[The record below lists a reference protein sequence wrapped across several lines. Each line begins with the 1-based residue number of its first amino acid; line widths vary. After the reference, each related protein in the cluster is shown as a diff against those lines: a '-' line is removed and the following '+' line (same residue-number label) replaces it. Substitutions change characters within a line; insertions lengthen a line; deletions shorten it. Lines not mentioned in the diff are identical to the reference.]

1 MLSEQHA
8 LAGLAAPYGLDQRS
22 CERLLAMLQ
31 AVRSSPH
38 NLVSR
43 RDREL
48 LLGRHL
54 ADSLQAL
61 PILRPGALLDLGS
74 GAGFPGLV
82 LACCTPE
89 RRVVLVESN
98 RKKAGFLR
106 ETAAQLE
113 LPEVE
118 VVARR
123 SEELAREPARRAAFP
138 QLTVRAV
145 SALPGLLELAAPLL
159 ELNGLLLA
167 WKGKG
172 AVTELERSRKAASVL
187 GIELE
192 ARQSYRL
199 EDGLERVLLRFRKRR
214 PTPQRFPRRP
224 GMAAHTPLL

>member
-1 MLSEQHA
+1 MLSEA
-8 LAGLAAPYGLDQRS
+8 LALAELTASYGLDARAR
-22 CERLLAMLQ
+22 ERLLALL
-31 AVRSSPH
+31 AAIRSSPH

-43 RDREL
+43 RDRDL

-61 PILRPGALLDLGS
+61 AFLRPGALLDLGS

-82 LACCTPE
+82 LACCAPE

-106 ETAAQLE
+106 QTAEALA
-113 LPEVE
+113 LSAVE
-118 VVARR
+118 VSACR

-145 SALPGLLELAAPLL
+145 IALPGLLELAAPLL
-159 ELNGLLLA
+159 EVDGLLLA
-167 WKGKG
+167 WKGAA
-172 AVTELERSRKAASVL
+172 AVAELARSQKAAAVL
-187 GIELE
+187 GMQLDG
-192 ARQSYRL
+192 RQSYRL
-199 EDGLERVLLRFRKRR
+199 EDGVERTLLRFRKRR
-214 PTPQRFPRRP
+214 TTPARFPRRP